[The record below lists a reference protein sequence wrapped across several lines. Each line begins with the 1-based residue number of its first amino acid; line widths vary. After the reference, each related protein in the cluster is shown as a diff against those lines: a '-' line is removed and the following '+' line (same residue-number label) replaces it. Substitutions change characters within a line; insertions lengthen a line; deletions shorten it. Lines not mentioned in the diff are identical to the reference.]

1 MSTVPIKARSDA
13 IALEEDCREV
23 LQALRGQLI
32 DLYASMNLDPDQ
44 PQEVARRLR
53 LNKNL
58 TWKVSKIINAAD
70 GLSAIP
76 HVPGAAGMEILLTGL
91 ESAGATRSNIDA
103 VRETLER
110 FDKVVARHAG
120 DRAHLDLILDSMGLG
135 ATGLPL
141 LSSRELA

>member
-1 MSTVPIKARSDA
+1 MSYVPIKARSDA
-13 IALEEDCREV
+13 VALEEDCREV

-32 DLYASMNLDPDQ
+32 ELYSAAGLDPGQ
-44 PQEVARRLR
+44 PQEVARRLG

-70 GLSAIP
+70 GLSAIQ

-91 ESAGATRSNIDA
+91 ESAGASRRNIDA
-103 VRETLER
+103 VHEALER
-110 FDKVVARHAG
+110 FDQVVERHAG

-135 ATGLPL
+135 ATGL
-141 LSSRELA
+141 